1 MEKERCLHC
10 DVGQSDSQRK
20 QPRNVIAVTENVSM
34 FLNAVSAEH
43 TFFGL
48 LIEANEVAYKECS
61 WVTEITGTLWW

>member
-1 MEKERCLHC
+1 
-10 DVGQSDSQRK
+10 
-20 QPRNVIAVTENVSM
+20 M